1 MDHNR
6 KLVRN
11 LSTLC
16 LATVPFTQI
25 GVARAHGYTNGLT
38 LIAIFQ
44 LVGVIVTTLLCIR
57 VFNIVCMHVVM
68 SGTKQEDPR
77 TIKRAVVLAASQK
90 TLPIAVAVIMQLGT
104 TIGER
109 AGLAVLPCVLAHF
122 SQVVIDSMLVS
133 WWNTRDLQRDGSA

>member
-1 MDHNR
+1 MDHNQ

-16 LATVPFTQI
+16 LGTVPFTQI
-25 GVARAHGYTNGLT
+25 GVARDHGYTDALT
-38 LIAIFQ
+38 LAVVFQ
-44 LVGVIVTTLLCIR
+44 LVGVILATLLCIR
-57 VFNIVCMHVVM
+57 AINIMCVHALTL
-68 SGTKQEDPR
+68 GRKQEDPR

-122 SQVVIDSMLVS
+122 SQVVIDSMLVG
-133 WWNTRDLQRDGSA
+133 WWKNRDLAQDRSA